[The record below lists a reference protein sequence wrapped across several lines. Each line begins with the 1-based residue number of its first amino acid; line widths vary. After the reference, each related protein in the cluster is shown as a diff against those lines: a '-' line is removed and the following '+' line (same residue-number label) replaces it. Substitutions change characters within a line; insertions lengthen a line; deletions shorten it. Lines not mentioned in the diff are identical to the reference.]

1 MPPVRM
7 IDPATGDAHV
17 VPEADVK
24 MLADQRG
31 WTVEGIQGQVDR
43 VSDAQREDEYG
54 GVVGGI
60 AATGAGVLRGVTA
73 GLSDVAFSALGEG
86 RTLRNLREVNPGLS
100 TVGEIGGA
108 VGGMFIPG
116 TAAGAI
122 ANLGA
127 KVGAKGTIGAVV
139 KGGLVEGGLTGLGT
153 GVSELALSEEPLT
166 LERATSVLSSN
177 MLYGA
182 AIGGGANLAGKV
194 LEKGITRAR
203 GALDEFAAA
212 RNAAPDVADD
222 LAGLDVKQLAER
234 ELGEKTRL
242 VGDQQAL
249 RQTLPDR
256 VSTYQQEFQGAN
268 PWLVINEGEAAKL
281 LTKSKGTLR
290 SQLDTPAG
298 IAEAPRPT
306 LQALRAQ
313 ETALTRTLAD
323 VDGITAKLAA
333 ADAKV
338 AKEISEK
345 VAALTDDVAGA
356 KVSGSAAKRY
366 RAWADVK
373 GTGVVEI
380 PRDKAAEF
388 IDAIASGKVAGDTKA
403 AFDRLPGVLEKNRA
417 LQADILRATSP
428 KGELASPLLD
438 QLKIAKEAAASGA
451 AAPKSF
457 SEKML
462 TGGAFAAGSGV
473 AYTAGDAMG
482 LPPSMLAVLA
492 PLVGA
497 KASGMI
503 GSQVFGRL
511 GKATSEAAA
520 RTSKAVGA
528 FLDVTKRITPV
539 APVLASKVLGAV
551 RYAPEQEKRSEPA
564 QGKPTLASAFKDRS
578 AEIRSQTAFAPDGST
593 VMRPQA
599 RQAMA
604 AQLAPIRAVNPL
616 MADRM
621 ETLAARRLEF
631 LASKLPRRADLGTL
645 QTGPDR
651 YQPSDL
657 EMRAFARY
665 AAGVEDPGGIEERL
679 AAGQITPE
687 DAEVMREVYPE
698 RLAEITRQIVEQLP
712 TLRQTLP
719 YPRRLALSILTGVA
733 VDASMHP
740 RVLAVLQ
747 SQYTAEE
754 GSEGGTQAPRAQ
766 AQFGSVKSTDKAT
779 PAQERAS

>member
-1 MPPVRM
+1 M
-7 IDPATGDAHV
+7 IDQDGDAHV

-31 WTVEGIQGQVDR
+31 WTVEGIEGQVNR
-43 VSDAQREDEYG
+43 VANAQREDEYG
-54 GVVGGI
+54 GVVGG
-60 AATGAGVLRGVTA
+60 AVATGLGALRGVSA
-73 GLSDVAFSALGEG
+73 GGTDALAALIGEAD
-86 RTLRNLREVNPGLS
+86 TVRNYREVNPGLS

-108 VGGMFIPG
+108 VGGMFLGNTP
-116 TAAGAI
+116 AGAI
-122 ANLGA
+122 AKLGT
-127 KVGAKGTIGAVV
+127 KVGAKGTVGAVV

-153 GVSELALSEEPLT
+153 GISQVSLQEGPLK
-166 LERATSVLSSN
+166 LEQAVSVLSSN

-194 LEKGITRAR
+194 LEKGIVRAK

-212 RNAAPDVADD
+212 RSAAPDVADD

-234 ELGEKTRL
+234 ELGEKARL

-256 VSTYQQEFQGAN
+256 VSTYQREFQEAN
-268 PWLVINEGEAAKL
+268 PWLVINEGEASKL

-290 SQLDTPAG
+290 TQLDTPAG

-313 ETALTRTLAD
+313 ETALQRTLAD

-338 AKEISEK
+338 AKEITEK
-345 VAALTDDVAGA
+345 VAALTDDAAGA
-356 KVSGSAAKRY
+356 TLSGAGAKRY

-380 PRDKAAEF
+380 PRGKAADF
-388 IDAIASGKVAGDTKA
+388 IDAISSGKVAGDTKA
-403 AFDRLPGVLEKNRA
+403 AFDRLPAMLERNQA

-428 KGELASPLLD
+428 KSELASPLLD
-438 QLKIAKEAAASGA
+438 QLKIAKDAATAGRGPKSLGEQMAGGA
-451 AAPKSF
+451 AYN
-457 SEKML
+457 
-462 TGGAFAAGSGV
+462 T
-473 AYTAGDAMG
+473 TAGLVSAIPVIG
-482 LPPSMLAVLA
+482 PFLA
-492 PLVGA
+492 PFVGA
-497 KASGMI
+497 KAAGLV
-503 GSQVFGRL
+503 GEQVFGRL
-511 GKATSEAAA
+511 GKATTEAAA
-520 RTSKAVGA
+520 RTSKAVDA

-539 APVLASKVLGAV
+539 VPVLASKVLGAV
-551 RYAPEQEKRSEPA
+551 RYAPERETRSEPA
-564 QGKPTLASAFKDRS
+564 QGKPSLATSFKARS
-578 AEIRSQTAFAPDGST
+578 EEIRSQTAYAPDGST

-604 AQLAPIRAVNPL
+604 AQLAPIRAASPI

-657 EMRAFARY
+657 EMRTFARY

-687 DAEVMREVYPE
+687 DAQVMREVYPE

-733 VDASMHP
+733 VDAAMHP

-747 SQYTAEE
+747 SQYASEE
-754 GSEGGTQAPRAQ
+754 GSAGGTQAPRAQ

>member
-1 MPPVRM
+1 MPPIRM
-7 IDPATGDAHV
+7 INPANREAYLI
-17 VPEADVK
+17 PEADVE
-24 MLADQRG
+24 MRARDG
-31 WTVEGIQGQVDR
+31 WSVEGIQGQVDR
-43 VSDAQREDEYG
+43 VSEAQRQDEYG
-54 GVVGGI
+54 GVAGTIAGGGL
-60 AATGAGVLRGVTA
+60 ALARGLTG
-73 GLSDVAFSALGEG
+73 GLSDAALSALGEG
-86 RTLRNLREVNPGLS
+86 DTVRNLRDYNQGVS
-100 TVGEIGGA
+100 TGGEILGS
-108 VGGMFIPG
+108 VGGMFVPG
-116 TAAGAI
+116 TVASGI
-122 ANLGA
+122 ANLGT
-127 KVGAKGTIGAVV
+127 KVGAKGTVGAVV
-139 KGGLVEGGLTGLGT
+139 KGGLVEGGLTSLGT

-177 MLYGA
+177 LLYGA

-194 LEKGITRAR
+194 LEKGIVRAK

-212 RNAAPDVADD
+212 RSAAPDVADD
-222 LAGLDVKQLAER
+222 LAGLDVKQLGER
-234 ELGEKTRL
+234 ELVEKTRL

-249 RQTLPDR
+249 RSTLPDR
-256 VSTYQQEFQGAN
+256 VSTYQREFQEAN
-268 PWLVINEGEAAKL
+268 PWLVINEGEASKL

-290 SQLDTPAG
+290 TQLDTPAG
-298 IAEAPRPT
+298 IAESPRPT

-313 ETALTRTLAD
+313 ETALQRTLAD
-323 VDGITAKLAA
+323 VEGITAKLAA

-338 AKEISEK
+338 AKDVGEK
-345 VAALTDDVAGA
+345 IAALTDDAAGA
-356 KVSGSAAKRY
+356 TLSGSAAKRY

-373 GTGVVEI
+373 GTGAVEI

-388 IDAIASGKVAGDTKA
+388 IDAISSGKVAGDTKA
-403 AFDRLPGVLEKNRA
+403 AFDRLPAMLERNQA

-438 QLKIAKEAAASGA
+438 QIKIAKDAAAAGRGPKSLGEQMAGGA
-451 AAPKSF
+451 AYNV
-457 SEKML
+457 
-462 TGGAFAAGSGV
+462 TSGIV
-473 AYTAGDAMG
+473 SAIPVVG
-482 LPPSMLAVLA
+482 PFLA
-492 PLVGA
+492 PFVGA
-497 KASGMI
+497 KAAGMV
-503 GSQVFGRL
+503 GEKVFGRL

-528 FLDVTKRITPV
+528 FLDVTRKVTPV

-551 RYAPEQEKRSEPA
+551 RYAPERSERSE
-564 QGKPTLASAFKDRS
+564 GKPGTLAGSFKARS
-578 AEIRSQTAFAPDGST
+578 EEIRSQTAYAPDGST

-599 RQAMA
+599 REAMA
-604 AQLAPIRAVNPL
+604 AQLAPIRAVNPI

-631 LASKLPRRADLGTL
+631 LASKLPRRPDLGTL

-657 EMRAFARY
+657 EMRTFARY

-687 DAEVMREVYPE
+687 DAQVMRGVYPE

-712 TLRQTLP
+712 TLRGSLP
-719 YPRRLALSILTGVA
+719 YHRRLALSILTGVA
-733 VDASMHP
+733 VDAAMHP

-747 SQYTAEE
+747 SQFAAEP
-754 GSEGGTQAPRAQ
+754 GTEGGTQAPRAQ

>member
-31 WTVEGIQGQVDR
+31 WTIEGIEGQVNR
-43 VSDAQREDEYG
+43 VSDAQREEEYG
-54 GVVGGI
+54 GITGQI
-60 AATGAGVLRGVTA
+60 AAGGAGVLRGLSG
-73 GLSDVAFSALGEG
+73 GLSDAAFAALGEG
-86 RTLRNLREVNPGLS
+86 DTMRKLREVNPGTS
-100 TVGEIGGA
+100 TVTEIGGA
-108 VGGMFIPG
+108 IGGMFVPG

-122 ANLGA
+122 AKLGTR
-127 KVGAKGTIGAVV
+127 VGAKGTVGAVV

-177 MLYGA
+177 LLYGA

-194 LEKGITRAR
+194 LEKGITRAK
-203 GALDEFAAA
+203 GALDDFAKA
-212 RNAAPDVADD
+212 RAGGADVADD
-222 LAGLDVKQLAER
+222 LAWLDVKTLGQRQLDET
-234 ELGEKTRL
+234 TRL
-242 VGDQQAL
+242 QTDQQAL
-249 RQTLPDR
+249 RSSLPDR
-256 VSTYQQEFQGAN
+256 VSTYQQEFQAAN
-268 PWLVINEGEAAKL
+268 PWLVINEGEGAKL

-313 ETALTRTLAD
+313 ETALQRTLAD

-338 AKEISEK
+338 AKEITEK
-345 VAALTDDVAGA
+345 VAALADDAVDL
-356 KVSGSAAKRY
+356 KLSGSAAKRY
-366 RAWADVK
+366 RTWADVK

-380 PRDKAAEF
+380 PRAKATEF
-388 IDAIASGKVAGDTKA
+388 IDAIASGRVAGDTKA
-403 AFDRLPGVLEKNRA
+403 AFDRLPAMLERNKA
-417 LQADILRATSP
+417 LQADILRATAP
-428 KGELASPLLD
+428 KGDLASPLLD
-438 QLKIAKEAAASGA
+438 QIKIAKEAAQAGA
-451 AAPKSF
+451 AAPKGF
-457 SEKML
+457 GEQLL
-462 TGGAFAAGSGV
+462 TGGAFSAGAGAA
-473 AYTAGDAMG
+473 YYAGDAMG
-482 LPPSMLAVLA
+482 IPPGALAMIA

-497 KASGMI
+497 KAAGLV

-511 GKATSEAAA
+511 GKATTEAAA
-520 RTSKAVGA
+520 RTSKAVDA
-528 FLDVTKRITPV
+528 FLDVTRKIAPV

-551 RYAPEQEKRSEPA
+551 RYAPERSERA
-564 QGKPTLASAFKDRS
+564 EGKPATLAGSFKARS
-578 AEIRSQTAFAPDGST
+578 EEIRSQTAFAPDGST

-604 AQLAPIRAVNPL
+604 AQLAPIRAVNPM

-657 EMRAFARY
+657 EMRTFARY

-687 DAEVMREVYPE
+687 DAQVMREVYPE

-712 TLRQTLP
+712 TLRESLP

-733 VDASMHP
+733 VDAAMHP
-740 RVLAVLQ
+740 RVLSVLQ
-747 SQYTAEE
+747 SQYASEPGT
-754 GSEGGTQAPRAQ
+754 EGGTQAPRAQ
-766 AQFGSVKSTDKAT
+766 AKFGSVKSTDKAT

>member
-1 MPPVRM
+1 MPLVTM
-7 IDPATGDAHV
+7 LDPATGDAV
-17 VPEADVK
+17 GVPEADVA
-24 MLADQRG
+24 LRVRDG
-31 WTVEGIQGQVDR
+31 WTVEGAEQTVDR
-43 VSDAQREDEYG
+43 LSADQLQDEFG
-54 GVVGGI
+54 GVASQV
-60 AATGAGVLRGVTA
+60 AAGAAGVARGLTF
-73 GLSDVAFSALGEG
+73 GLSDAALSALGEG
-86 RTLRNLREVNPGLS
+86 DTLRKLRQANPLTS
-100 TVGEIGGA
+100 TITEIGGS
-108 VGGMFIPG
+108 VGGALTG
-116 TAAGAI
+116 VGAAGA
-122 ANLGA
+122 AAKLGT
-127 KVGAKGTIGAVV
+127 KIGAKGTIGAVA
-139 KGGLVEGGLTGLGT
+139 KGGAVESGLAGLGT
-153 GVSELALSEEPLT
+153 GISEVSLAEDMNV
-166 LERATSVLSSN
+166 ERAVSVLSSN
-177 MLYGA
+177 LLYGA

-194 LEKGITRAR
+194 LEKGIVRAK

-212 RNAAPDVADD
+212 RNAAPDVGDD

-256 VSTYQQEFQGAN
+256 VSTYQREFQEAN
-268 PWLVINEGEAAKL
+268 PWLVINEGEGAKL

-313 ETALTRTLAD
+313 ETALQRTLAD
-323 VDGITAKLAA
+323 VEGITAKLAA

-338 AKEISEK
+338 AKEVGEK
-345 VAALTDDVAGA
+345 IAALTDDAAGA
-356 KVSGSAAKRY
+356 KLSGSAAKRY

-388 IDAIASGKVAGDTKA
+388 IDAIATGKVAGDTKA
-403 AFDRLPGVLEKNRA
+403 AFERLPGMLERNQA

-438 QLKIAKEAAASGA
+438 QIKIAKDAAAAGRGPKSLGEQMAGGA
-451 AAPKSF
+451 AYN
-457 SEKML
+457 
-462 TGGAFAAGSGV
+462 T
-473 AYTAGDAMG
+473 TAGLVSAIPVIG
-482 LPPSMLAVLA
+482 PFLA
-492 PLVGA
+492 PFVGA
-497 KASGMI
+497 KAAGMI

-511 GKATSEAAA
+511 GKATTEAAA

-528 FLDVTKRITPV
+528 FLDTTKRITPV
-539 APVLASKVLGAV
+539 APVLATKVLGAV
-551 RYAPEQEKRSEPA
+551 RYAPEREKRSEPA
-564 QGKPTLASAFKDRS
+564 QGKTLATSFKARS
-578 AEIRSQTAFAPDGST
+578 EEIRSQTAFAPDGST
-593 VMRPQA
+593 VMRPLA

-604 AQLAPIRAVNPL
+604 AQLAPIRAASPI

-747 SQYTAEE
+747 SQYASEE
-754 GSEGGTQAPRAQ
+754 GTEGGTQAPRAQ

>member
-7 IDPATGDAHV
+7 IDQDGDAHV

-31 WTVEGIQGQVDR
+31 WTVEGIEGQVNR
-43 VSDAQREDEYG
+43 VANAQREDEYG
-54 GVVGGI
+54 GVVGG
-60 AATGAGVLRGVTA
+60 AVATGLGALRGVSA
-73 GLSDVAFSALGEG
+73 GGTDALAALIGEAD
-86 RTLRNLREVNPGLS
+86 TVRNYREVNPGLS

-108 VGGMFIPG
+108 VGGMFLGNTP
-116 TAAGAI
+116 AGAI
-122 ANLGA
+122 AKLGT
-127 KVGAKGTIGAVV
+127 KVGAKGTVGAVV

-153 GVSELALSEEPLT
+153 GISQVSLQEGPLK
-166 LERATSVLSSN
+166 LEQAVSVLSSN

-194 LEKGITRAR
+194 LEKGIVRAK

-212 RNAAPDVADD
+212 RSAAPDVADD

-234 ELGEKTRL
+234 ELGEKARL

-256 VSTYQQEFQGAN
+256 VSTYQREFQEAN
-268 PWLVINEGEAAKL
+268 PWLVINEGEASKL

-290 SQLDTPAG
+290 TQLDTPAG

-313 ETALTRTLAD
+313 ETALQRTLAD

-338 AKEISEK
+338 AKEITEK
-345 VAALTDDVAGA
+345 VAALTDDAAGA
-356 KVSGSAAKRY
+356 TLSGAGAKRY

-380 PRDKAAEF
+380 PRGKAADF
-388 IDAIASGKVAGDTKA
+388 IDAISSGKVAGDTKA
-403 AFDRLPGVLEKNRA
+403 AFDRLPAMLERNQA

-428 KGELASPLLD
+428 KSELASPLLD
-438 QLKIAKEAAASGA
+438 QLKIAKDAATAGRGPKSLGEQMAGGA
-451 AAPKSF
+451 AYN
-457 SEKML
+457 
-462 TGGAFAAGSGV
+462 T
-473 AYTAGDAMG
+473 TAGLVSAIPVIG
-482 LPPSMLAVLA
+482 PFLA
-492 PLVGA
+492 PFVGA
-497 KASGMI
+497 KAAGLV
-503 GSQVFGRL
+503 GEQVFGRL
-511 GKATSEAAA
+511 GKATTEAAA
-520 RTSKAVGA
+520 RTSKAVDA

-539 APVLASKVLGAV
+539 VPVLASKVLGAV
-551 RYAPEQEKRSEPA
+551 RYAPERETRSEPA
-564 QGKPTLASAFKDRS
+564 QGKPSLATSFKARS
-578 AEIRSQTAFAPDGST
+578 EEIRSQTAYAPDGST

-604 AQLAPIRAVNPL
+604 AQLAPIRAASPI

-657 EMRAFARY
+657 EMRTFARY

-687 DAEVMREVYPE
+687 DAQVMREVYPE

-733 VDASMHP
+733 VDAAMHP

-747 SQYTAEE
+747 SQYASEE
-754 GSEGGTQAPRAQ
+754 GSAGGTQAPRAQ